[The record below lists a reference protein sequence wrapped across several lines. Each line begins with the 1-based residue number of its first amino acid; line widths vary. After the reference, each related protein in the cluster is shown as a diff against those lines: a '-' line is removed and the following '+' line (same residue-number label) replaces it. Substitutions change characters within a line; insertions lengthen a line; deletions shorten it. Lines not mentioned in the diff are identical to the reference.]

1 MSMCHWNRVE
11 SGALWQWHYWF
22 AKEAIVLSVSDMGWE
37 TVAKVAA
44 VSWEAPDSLGI
55 HNSGA
60 TEGLKLY
67 ADTAWVLSL
76 RCSRKFVSFRD
87 LKGNLSM
94 RLLAISS
101 QFSVA
106 RSDSLA
112 YFLSRNPA
120 YTINLKLI
128 LFSAVVFFSVFFIN
142 DNIYL
147 LNLFI
152 IFRHCDYYF

>member
-1 MSMCHWNRVE
+1 
-11 SGALWQWHYWF
+11 
-22 AKEAIVLSVSDMGWE
+22 MGWE
-37 TVAKVAA
+37 TVEKVAA
-44 VSWEAPDSLGI
+44 VSWEVPDSLGI
-55 HNSGA
+55 QNSGA

-76 RCSRKFVSFRD
+76 RCSGKFVSFRD

-112 YFLSRNPA
+112 YFLSLLPLTVAGLRGGGLVGGGGSAWRYWSKFLDLCFVLLRWIVLLWKDLLVRPVIWLRGFG
-120 YTINLKLI
+120 TIHQK
-128 LFSAVVFFSVFFIN
+128 
-142 DNIYL
+142 
-147 LNLFI
+147 
-152 IFRHCDYYF
+152 